1 MGEATANVC
10 RGALPPVQQGRKP
23 RLFYGWYVVWGMI
36 VVGATAMALAGPTY
50 GLFIEPMREDL
61 GWGRALFGWTQTG
74 HLLAAAVGG
83 LFIGRLIDRYGAR
96 VLLAVAGG
104 IAAVLLGSLSFFHP
118 EWWFIT
124 AYVVTGLVGIH
135 GPASIYGA
143 PVVAKWFVRQRARAL
158 GILSMGA
165 PFGLLVAFPA
175 VQWVILEFGWKTGW
189 VTLGIIG
196 LSVIVPVSLLVF
208 KRQPEDIGLMPDG
221 DTPRESGSSTAPRDP
236 EARQWTRA
244 EAIRTP
250 AFWRVTLAYSVFTFC
265 TTSMVIFR
273 FPYFISEGLDPSLM
287 ALAAG
292 TAQILTLVGA
302 VTMGRQVAI
311 VGLERL
317 LALNMLFM
325 LTCFILTLNV
335 ANTLM
340 MFVALYI
347 WAFAINSLGALQGIV
362 YAAYFGRQHAGAVRS
377 VALMSTML
385 FAATAG
391 PVTGYVADNTGGY
404 EGVWWPCVGLLAVSA
419 LLLLTSRPPVHVTV
433 PAESS
438 HAQA

>member
-1 MGEATANVC
+1 M
-10 RGALPPVQQGRKP
+10 QQSTRP

-36 VVGATAMALAGPTY
+36 IVGATAMAVAGPTY
-50 GLFIEPMREDL
+50 GLFIEPMRESL
-61 GWGRALFGWTQTG
+61 GWSRALFGWTQTG

-83 LFIGRLIDRYGAR
+83 LVIGRLIDRYGAR

-104 IAAVLLGSLSFFHP
+104 IAALLLGSLSFFHP
-118 EWWFIT
+118 AWWFIL

-165 PFGLLVAFPA
+165 PFGLLIAFPA
-175 VQWVILEFGWKTGW
+175 VQWVIETYGWRTGW
-189 VTLGIIG
+189 MTLGIIG
-196 LSVIVPVSLLVF
+196 LAVIVPVSLLVF

-221 DTPRESGSSTAPRDP
+221 DLPREARASGPHLDP

-244 EAIRTP
+244 EAMRTP
-250 AFWRVTLAYSVFTFC
+250 VFWRITIAYSVFTFC

-273 FPYFISEGLDPSLM
+273 FPYFVGEGMDASIM
-287 ALAAG
+287 SVAAG
-292 TAQILTLVGA
+292 TAQIWTLVGA
-302 VTMGRQVAI
+302 VTMGRQVDI

-317 LALNMLFM
+317 LALNMLIM
-325 LTCFILTLNV
+325 MTCFVLTLNV
-335 ANTLM
+335 QNAFM
-340 MFVALYI
+340 MFVALYL
-347 WAFAINSLGALQGIV
+347 WAWAINSLGALQGIV

-377 VALMSTML
+377 VALLATML

-391 PVTGYVADNTGGY
+391 PVTGYVADTTGGY
-404 EGVWWPCVGLLAVSA
+404 EAVWWPCVGILVFSA
-419 LLLLTSRPPVHVTV
+419 LLLVTARPPVLHPTTRE
-433 PAESS
+433 AAS
-438 HAQA
+438 AGT

>member
-1 MGEATANVC
+1 MQHSA
-10 RGALPPVQQGRKP
+10 RP

-36 VVGATAMALAGPTY
+36 AVGATAMALAGPTY
-50 GLFIEPMREDL
+50 GLFIEPMRESL

-83 LFIGRLIDRYGAR
+83 LVIGRLIDRYGAR

-104 IAAVLLGSLSFFHP
+104 IAALLLGSLSLFHP
-118 EWWFIT
+118 PWWFIL

-175 VQWVILEFGWKTGW
+175 VQWVIETYGWRTGW
-189 VTLGIIG
+189 MTLGIIG
-196 LSVIVPVSLLVF
+196 LVVIVPVSLIVF
-208 KRQPEDIGLMPDG
+208 KRQPEDIGLRPDG
-221 DTPRESGSSTAPRDP
+221 DPPRETQSSSPHFDP

-244 EAIRTP
+244 EAMRTP
-250 AFWRVTLAYSVFTFC
+250 VFWRITLAYSMFTFC

-273 FPYFISEGLDPSLM
+273 FPYFVSEGMDASIM
-287 ALAAG
+287 SVAAG
-292 TAQILTLVGA
+292 TAQIWTLVGA
-302 VTMGRQVAI
+302 VTMGRQVDI

-317 LALNMLFM
+317 LALNMLIM
-325 LTCFILTLNV
+325 MACFLLTLNV
-335 ANTLM
+335 QNAFM
-340 MFVALYI
+340 MFAALYI
-347 WAFAINSLGALQGIV
+347 WAWAINSLGALQGIV

-377 VALMSTML
+377 VALLTTML
-385 FAATAG
+385 FAAAAG
-391 PVTGYVADNTGGY
+391 PITGYFADTTGGFQAI
-404 EGVWWPCVGLLAVSA
+404 WWPCVGVLVLSA
-419 LLLLTSRPPVHVTV
+419 LLLVTARPPVHHPRT
-433 PAESS
+433 
-438 HAQA
+438 QAAAAAGA

>member
-1 MGEATANVC
+1 M
-10 RGALPPVQQGRKP
+10 QQRPKL

-36 VVGATAMALAGPTY
+36 VAGATAMALAGPTY
-50 GLFIEPMREDL
+50 GLFIEPMRESL
-61 GWGRALFGWTQTG
+61 GWSRALFGWTQTG
-74 HLLAAAVGG
+74 HLIAAAIGG

-104 IAAVLLGSLSFFHP
+104 IAALLLGSLSFFHP
-118 EWWFIT
+118 AWWFIV

-165 PFGLLVAFPA
+165 PFGLLIAFPA
-175 VQWVILEFGWKTGW
+175 VQWVIETHGWRTGW
-189 VTLGIIG
+189 LTLGILGFAI
-196 LSVIVPVSLLVF
+196 IVPVSLLVF
-208 KRQPEDIGLMPDG
+208 RRQPEDVGLMPDG
-221 DTPRESGSSTAPRDP
+221 DTPRESSAPGRPADP

-250 AFWRVTLAYSVFTFC
+250 AFWRVTLAYSMFTFC

-273 FPYFISEGLDPSLM
+273 FPYFVSEGLDAGLM
-287 ALAAG
+287 SIAAG

-302 VTMGRQVAI
+302 VTMGRQVAF

-317 LALNMLFM
+317 LAVNMLLM
-325 LTCFILTLNV
+325 MTCFVLTLNV
-335 ANTLM
+335 SSALM
-340 MFVALYI
+340 MFIALYI
-347 WAFAINSLGALQGIV
+347 WAWAINSLGALQGIV
-362 YAAYFGRQHAGAVRS
+362 YAAYFGRQHSGAVRS
-377 VALMSTML
+377 VALMATML

-404 EGVWWPCVGLLAVSA
+404 EAVWWPCVGLLAASA
-419 LLLLTSRPPVHVTV
+419 LLLVTARPPAHQQT
-433 PAESS
+433 PRTEAP
-438 HAQA
+438 AQA